1 MRQRRSGAGF
11 WFGMTLGV
19 MIGVA
24 LVILFIPHPGD
35 AAAGDQSGAGGFNL
49 LQRIQERFG
58 PLIERVRARISEALA
73 LGQEFY
79 QDAKEDVT
87 TQYENAKSADL
98 SDTL

>member
-1 MRQRRSGAGF
+1 MRQRRSGTGF
-11 WFGMTLGV
+11 WFGMTLGM

-24 LVILFIPHPGD
+24 LVILFIPQTGD
-35 AAAGDQSGAGGFNL
+35 AAAGEQSGAGGFNL

-58 PLIERVRARISEALA
+58 PLIERVRARINEALA

-79 QDAKEDVT
+79 QDAKDDVT

-98 SDTL
+98 SDTP